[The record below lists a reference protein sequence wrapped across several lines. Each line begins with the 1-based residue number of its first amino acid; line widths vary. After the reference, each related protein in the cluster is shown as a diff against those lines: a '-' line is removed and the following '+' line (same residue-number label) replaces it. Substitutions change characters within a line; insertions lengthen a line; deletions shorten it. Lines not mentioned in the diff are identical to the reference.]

1 MVSWLP
7 RGRGPTLTFAAVVG
21 VSVGAVLYSHYAQV
35 RDKNVMREGVERDK
49 ERVRMLRRQRKEKEA
64 AESAAANSATSTKEA

>member
-7 RGRGPTLTFAAVVG
+7 RGRGPAVTFASVIG

-35 RDKNVMREGVERDK
+35 RDKNVMKEGVERDK
-49 ERVRMLRRQRKEKEA
+49 ERLRVLRRQRKQKEA
-64 AESAAANSATSTKEA
+64 QAQSTSE

>member
-7 RGRGPTLTFAAVVG
+7 RGRGPALTFVTVVG
-21 VSVGAVLYSHYAQV
+21 ASVGAVVYSHYAQV

-49 ERVRMLRRQRKEKEA
+49 ERLRMLRKQKRQEE
-64 AESAAANSATSTKEA
+64 TSTTLLEG